1 MLTGQSSLSDSSVM
15 YQSMLQYC
23 SLQSS
28 LTVAALFSVTGLH
41 PCVQVTLEDNK
52 DHLNFKLSVAGSVIT
67 GLKYTVLCSNSCLS
81 RDDSDAYEFRFLHIV
96 VSNVYHAETVC
107 NVLVRLWKAAF
118 SNHVCRSLRVVLAF
132 ARMLC

>member
-1 MLTGQSSLSDSSVM
+1 M
-15 YQSMLQYC
+15 YQSMLQFG

-28 LTVAALFSVTGLH
+28 LMVAALFSVTGLH
-41 PCVQVTLEDNK
+41 PWVQVTLEDNK
-52 DHLNFKLSVAGSVIT
+52 DHLDFKLSVAGSVT
-67 GLKYTVLCSNSCLS
+67 NGLKYILLCSNSCHS

-107 NVLVRLWKAAF
+107 NVLIRLWKATF
-118 SNHVCRSLRVVLAF
+118 SNHMCHSLRVVLAF